1 MGTQV
6 YKRPAHSKMALG
18 RRTELFDSEKEVTV
32 PCLLTVFLG
41 YILLLASLF

>member
-6 YKRPAHSKMALG
+6 YKRPAHSKMALE
-18 RRTELFDSEKEVTV
+18 RRTELSDSEREATV
-32 PCLLTVFLG
+32 PYLLTVFLG